1 MTSLRPPAHR
11 VHPRARLMWQLA
23 AGTEVLVLAVVLVAT
38 GVVADLYDLRWW
50 MPVLLAAYAVVRVVV
65 VPTWR
70 FRVHRW
76 EVTPQAAYTQTGWW
90 ARERRLAPMS
100 RIQTVDWDQGPLE
113 RLLGLANVTITT
125 ASAAGALSIGGL
137 DQATAET
144 LVAEAIQTYTRWRGK
159 RKGTVV
165 PLDDVLF
172 EMRAVE
178 LGFENGAIQANFTVS
193 SQFLPGKW

>member
-1 MTSLRPPAHR
+1 
-11 VHPRARLMWQLA
+11 MWQLA
-23 AGTEVLVLAVVLVAT
+23 AGTEVLVLTAALVIT
-38 GVVADLYDLRWW
+38 GVVLDLYALRWW

-65 VPTWR
+65 VPVWR

-90 ARERRLAPMS
+90 SRERRLAPMS

-137 DQATAET
+137 DQATAES
-144 LVAEAIQTYTRWRGK
+144 LVAELTAKAEAAGGDAT
-159 RKGTVV
+159 
-165 PLDDVLF
+165 
-172 EMRAVE
+172 
-178 LGFENGAIQANFTVS
+178 
-193 SQFLPGKW
+193 

>member
-1 MTSLRPPAHR
+1 MTTLRPPAHR

-23 AGTEVLVLAVVLVAT
+23 AGAEVLALAAALVVT
-38 GVVADLYDLRWW
+38 GVVLELYRVQWW
-50 MPVLLAAYAVVRVVV
+50 MPLLLAAYAVVRVVV

-76 EVTPQAAYTQTGWW
+76 EVTAQAAYTQTGWW
-90 ARERRLAPMS
+90 SRERRLAPMS

-137 DQATAET
+137 DQATAES
-144 LVAEAIQTYTRWRGK
+144 LVAELTAKAEAAGGDAT
-159 RKGTVV
+159 
-165 PLDDVLF
+165 
-172 EMRAVE
+172 
-178 LGFENGAIQANFTVS
+178 
-193 SQFLPGKW
+193 

>member
-1 MTSLRPPAHR
+1 
-11 VHPRARLMWQLA
+11 MWQLA
-23 AGTEVLVLAVVLVAT
+23 AGTEVLVLAVALVAT

-50 MPVLLAAYAVVRVVV
+50 MPVLLATYAVVRGVV

-137 DQATAET
+137 DQATAES
-144 LVAEAIQTYTRWRGK
+144 LVAELTAKAEAAGGDAT
-159 RKGTVV
+159 
-165 PLDDVLF
+165 
-172 EMRAVE
+172 
-178 LGFENGAIQANFTVS
+178 
-193 SQFLPGKW
+193 

>member
-65 VPTWR
+65 VPIWR

-137 DQATAET
+137 DQATAES
-144 LVAEAIQTYTRWRGK
+144 LVAELTAKAEAAGGDAT
-159 RKGTVV
+159 
-165 PLDDVLF
+165 
-172 EMRAVE
+172 
-178 LGFENGAIQANFTVS
+178 
-193 SQFLPGKW
+193 

>member
-1 MTSLRPPAHR
+1 
-11 VHPRARLMWQLA
+11 
-23 AGTEVLVLAVVLVAT
+23 
-38 GVVADLYDLRWW
+38 

-137 DQATAET
+137 DQATAES
-144 LVAEAIQTYTRWRGK
+144 LVAELTAKAEAAGGDAT
-159 RKGTVV
+159 
-165 PLDDVLF
+165 
-172 EMRAVE
+172 
-178 LGFENGAIQANFTVS
+178 
-193 SQFLPGKW
+193 